1 MKLGNKTNIKP
12 FYSIIGFVVG
22 FSIVIG
28 IGWYNGAP
36 WMFDATYGKNII
48 LFFIGGISGT
58 MVVFLMS
65 FMLRNVKSKVID
77 TISVGNILILGL
89 HPIFIRAY
97 HLLPEVYQSVYMD
110 YFAALVILFA
120 FIPII
125 HLSKRYF
132 PVILGSRA
140 KQGITSPK

>member
-1 MKLGNKTNIKP
+1 
-12 FYSIIGFVVG
+12 
-22 FSIVIG
+22 
-28 IGWYNGAP
+28 
-36 WMFDATYGKNII
+36 MFDATYGKNII

>member
-1 MKLGNKTNIKP
+1 
-12 FYSIIGFVVG
+12 
-22 FSIVIG
+22 
-28 IGWYNGAP
+28 
-36 WMFDATYGKNII
+36 
-48 LFFIGGISGT
+48 
-58 MVVFLMS
+58 
-65 FMLRNVKSKVID
+65 MLRNLKSKVID

-97 HLLPEVYQSVYMD
+97 HLLPEVYQTVYMD

-140 KQGITSPK
+140 KPNIVS